1 MKKSKSLPVVYERL
15 ERRRVDCDPK
25 EIKNE
30 AGADVIFFGVAKKYA
45 T

>member
-15 ERRRVDCDPK
+15 ERRRPK